1 MIYSLGSVDVDRI
14 YRERDFAS
22 LEYSLQYILDGPL
35 GSLLESRALDAAV
48 SKLFRVSQLAIQY
61 LLFCKQFL
69 DRSVTV
75 MRATIKEQQKV
86 NKIFNYDNFK
96 QLDIKQYLLFFDNRN
111 FNLIACEILI

>member
-22 LEYSLQYILDGPL
+22 LEYSLQYILDGPI

-86 NKIFNYDNFK
+86 
-96 QLDIKQYLLFFDNRN
+96 
-111 FNLIACEILI
+111 